1 MTQKLAT
8 QKSIRLVLQKHLFAT
23 TAMTVASVLASTS
36 AYAVD
41 VNETPTGGVVV
52 GGSSTISYGGA
63 NNQNLNVLQTTQQ
76 SVINW
81 NSFNL
86 GKDAS
91 ATYVQPNANSLS
103 VNRVTGAGNDPSK
116 IYGTLSSNGRIMI
129 LDANGVLFGASAKVD
144 VGGIIATTGTLD
156 ADNQNKLM
164 AGQGFTINNIDKNA
178 EAKIE
183 NQGVINVADG
193 GLAAFVAP
201 WVANSGAINAKLGS
215 VTLAAG
221 QKLTV
226 DLAGDNLI
234 SIAVTDKLEKALVE
248 NSGAIDAAG
257 GNVTISANAAKG
269 LVDEVINMSGVVKAN
284 SFSQKGGKI
293 VLSGG
298 GGKVKVTGK
307 LDASGKTGG
316 GSIDVRGQD
325 IDVGV
330 GAELNADATSTG
342 NGGSAVVFANNTAI
356 INGRLSAKGGA
367 LQGNG
372 GFIETSGF
380 NLGVSE
386 LASVDA
392 SAANGLAGTWLLD
405 PLSIVISNGTGA
417 TTNVDGRDYANVNAG
432 GLSTAL
438 SGGTN
443 VTVETGVNSAWSLLA
458 GQFFA
463 ADDNDGDI
471 RVRSSITHS
480 GSAAS
485 TLTLIAH
492 DDITIENGADITAT
506 GTGKLGVSL
515 NARGEGLLTLGDINV
530 ATGSVISTK
539 GGDVSF
545 NAENNITIDED
556 ITTAGGNIALT
567 SGGILAIQ
575 SGDDVDA
582 GTGNVTVK
590 TDGLSL
596 NGALKAKAVNIS
608 RATFDGRISLGAGN
622 GGLEISNAEL
632 GRITTDTLTIGT
644 AGTGSK
650 DNDIYVDGAAFGA
663 TKTILNTMR
672 NDSGSNEGVVFAG
685 STTSK
690 ALEVNA
696 DDDITFKKNAS
707 LNATGN
713 VALNAN
719 TNNLS
724 DGDLHLGVN
733 AKIDTNGKNLTSTA
747 LNTVLDDGAKIDAE
761 GGNVSLYNT
770 KLFKSDDANSVSTT
784 GTGTISLNQNNG
796 GSIQNAIDAV
806 NNTGSGLNTITVGA
820 GTYHESVS
828 VTENNFLIKGKNYGI
843 AGNGVRSA
851 ESIVDGN
858 GTSNFGFKITSDNV
872 TIDGFEIKGITGAG
886 IKLDAGTD
894 KITLAN
900 NYIHN
905 IAGDGIYAM
914 YVDHANITRNKITDI
929 TSTADL
935 NGSGIQLHSSY
946 NTTVGGASV
955 ADANVISNTGWDG
968 VRLEGGGYLS
978 VKNNNIQNVARSG
991 IFAGG
996 VSSFTL
1002 ANNIINGTTN
1012 HYGIDV
1018 SNGWDASVLNN
1029 DIDNTNLDGI
1039 SMYGTGL
1046 RAARANV
1053 IMGNSVDGSKASGI
1067 TVNTVT
1073 KANVIGNFVGLS
1085 GGVDNIGVNGVQVLS
1100 STGAIVK
1107 GNTVTETK
1115 GNGIYTNAAI
1125 DTQIGGASSTDS
1137 DANKVYG
1144 TNANGIS
1151 INGGSGNK
1159 VTGNDVSATT
1169 QDGIALNTTANVT
1182 VSANNVHD
1190 LAGRGIYATGLSKNA
1205 TGENFIS
1212 GNYVDSIGNNGIH
1225 LAGSNKYVNITGN
1238 FIGLAKDSTIN
1249 GDGIYGIN
1257 LENSMIK
1264 GNTIT
1269 NTLHTAGNNGSGI
1282 QLLYAYNTDIG
1293 GASSTDADANHI
1305 YGTGWDGVRVEGG
1318 GNLKVQGNDI
1328 QDVTRTG
1335 VFGGNVDNLA
1345 VANNV
1350 INGANEKYGVDI
1362 SGGWKVSVTNNDIN
1376 DTFLDG
1382 ISIYG
1387 TTDFRPN
1394 NTYTVS
1400 GNHVDTTGGSGIV
1413 LNNVVSGAA
1422 SGVVTGNFVGLNGG
1436 EDNIGVDGVQVLSSS
1451 GIVVTANQISNTF
1464 GNGIYTNASSNLQ
1477 IGGYNAGELNTVSY
1491 DGANGISVNGG
1502 YNNDIVKNDI
1512 RYSTADGIHAAGSN
1526 DLLIDDNEVHNSGDD
1541 GIDVSGAYGEV
1552 YASRNTLEENSEET
1566 SDEVEATVYNVNII
1580 NNNVENSY
1588 NHGINVS
1595 DSDSVNVYNNDV
1607 TNSGHYDWWWGTG
1620 NGINTN
1626 NVSNL
1631 NIDTNRLYS
1640 SIGSGIVVNNGGDTD
1655 ITGNTVT
1662 NNGYDGIYAYNVY
1675 NLNIQGNGVTGG
1687 NDSGIEVNSSEGAQ
1701 IIGNTVN
1708 DFYNGIRV
1716 YSYGSEV
1723 RKQDGTLTTLISGN
1737 FIGLTPTKEEPTD
1750 ETDAAKKELSSTIS
1764 SIQNDGIQVQGV
1776 SNVDIIDNEV
1786 RNFGGDGIE
1795 VSYSGNV
1802 LIDNNRIYGGEGTT
1816 GIRLG
1821 SGYNYSNDNTGCGS
1835 IGRCSGE
1842 DVFAV
1847 VMDNDETSGTFQVS
1861 VNQFSGNDMVTVTN
1875 NTVDDNFVGIDAQAA
1890 NNGGIVLTGNTFTDN
1905 TVGGWISSG
1914 HIDLTGASNTFNG
1927 GDTAL
1932 RFQAYTQPI
1941 DIGGDDGEEEG
1952 NQPTISTKS
1961 IYEGDYTDLTLEGDT
1976 LGTTIF
1982 NGQSTYYVELLNGSF
1997 FNPGTPTV
2005 IDGRFASFDG
2015 FTPGTG
2021 TIDATKLAAIEAM
2034 INDFDDNKTLGQI
2047 FVGFSPADLDD
2058 NDIMKKIFGNNYKPG
2073 KGSITILGLPTTT
2086 STPGTFTDQELAN
2099 IAPAAG
2105 GNDNAPTNVEPAA
2118 GEATEGCWSAVAGAG
2133 GPTVNM
2139 SMSEEPSDVL
2149 AAQSACGGTD
2159 I

>member
-8 QKSIRLVLQKHLFAT
+8 QKSIRLILQKHLFAT

-52 GGSSTISYGGA
+52 GGSSTISYSGA

-325 IDVGV
+325 IDVGA

-342 NGGSAVVFANNTAI
+342 NGGSAIVFANNTAI

-367 LQGNG
+367 LSGNG

-405 PLSIVISNGTGA
+405 PLSIVISNGSGP

-443 VTVETGVNSAWSLLA
+443 VTVETGVNSAWSLFA
-458 GQFFA
+458 GQFLA
-463 ADDNDGDI
+463 SDDNEGDI

-480 GSAAS
+480 GNANS

-492 DDITIENGADITAT
+492 DDISIENGADITAT
-506 GTGKLGVSL
+506 GNGKLGVSL
-515 NARGEGLLTLGDINV
+515 IANGAGLLTLGDINV
-530 ATGSVISTK
+530 ASGSVISTK

-545 NAENNITIDED
+545 NAENDITIDQG

-567 SGGILAIQ
+567 SGGTLTLQ
-575 SGDDVDA
+575 NGDNVDA
-582 GTGNVTVK
+582 GTGNVVVK
-590 TDGLSL
+590 TDELSL
-596 NGALKAKAVNIS
+596 NGGLKGKAVNIS
-608 RATFDGRISLGAGN
+608 RADSTGRISLGAGN

-644 AGTGSK
+644 GGTGSH

-672 NDSGSNEGVVFAG
+672 NDSGSNEEVVFAG
-685 STTSK
+685 ATTAK
-690 ALEVNA
+690 ELQVNS
-696 DDDITFKKNAS
+696 DDDISFKKNAS
-707 LNATGN
+707 LTTTGN
-713 VALNAN
+713 VVLNAN

-724 DGDLHLGVN
+724 DGDLRLGVN

-761 GGNVSLYNT
+761 GGNISLYNT
-770 KLFKSDDANSVSTT
+770 RLFKSDDANSVKTT
-784 GTGTISLNQNNG
+784 GTGTINLNQNNG
-796 GSIQNAIDAV
+796 GSIQNAVDAV

-820 GTYHESVS
+820 GTYHESV
-828 VTENNFLIKGKNYGI
+828 TIADNNFLLKGKNYGI
-843 AGNGVRSA
+843 AGNGVRGA

-858 GTSNFGFKITSDNV
+858 GTSDFGFKITSDNV
-872 TIDGFEIKGITGAG
+872 TIDGFEVKGITGAG
-886 IKLDAGTD
+886 IKLDHGTD

-905 IAGDGIYAM
+905 IAGDGIYAV
-914 YVDHANITRNKITDI
+914 YVDHGNITRNKITDI
-929 TSTADL
+929 TSTANL
-935 NGSGIQLHSSY
+935 NGSGIQLLSSY
-946 NTTVGGASV
+946 NTTIGGASL

-968 VRLEGGGYLS
+968 VRLEGGAQLT
-978 VKNNNIQNVARSG
+978 VKNNDIQNVARSG
-991 IFAGG
+991 IFAGA

-1002 ANNIINGTTN
+1002 ANNIINGTTS

-1018 SNGWDASVLNN
+1018 SNGWDAKVTGNN
-1029 DIDNTNLDGI
+1029 IDNTKLDGI

-1046 RAARANV
+1046 RSATAN
-1053 IMGNSVDGSKASGI
+1053 IISGNLVDGSKASGI

-1073 KANVIGNFVGLS
+1073 KAQIIGNSVGLS
-1085 GGVDNIGVNGVQVLS
+1085 GGVDNIGVNGIQVLS

-1115 GNGIYTNAAI
+1115 GNGIYTSAAI
-1125 DTQIGGASSTDS
+1125 DTQIGGANAADT
-1137 DANKVYG
+1137 DANIVYD
-1144 TNANGIS
+1144 TNTNGIS

-1159 VTGNDVSATT
+1159 VTGNDVNDTT
-1169 QDGIALNTTANVT
+1169 LDGIALNTTANVT

-1205 TGENFIS
+1205 NGENFIS
-1212 GNYVDSIGNNGIH
+1212 NNFVDSTGNNGIH
-1225 LAGSNKYVNITGN
+1225 LEGKSAHVNVIGN
-1238 FIGLAKDSTIN
+1238 FIGTAKDSTIS
-1249 GDGIYGIN
+1249 GDGIYGRN
-1257 LENSMIK
+1257 LENSAIK

-1269 NTLHTAGNNGSGI
+1269 NTLHTADNNGSGV
-1282 QLLYAYNTDIG
+1282 QLIAAFNTDIG

-1328 QDVTRTG
+1328 SDVTRTG
-1335 VFGGNVDNLA
+1335 VFGGNVDKLDIT
-1345 VANNV
+1345 NNV

-1362 SGGWKVSVTNNDIN
+1362 SGGWKISVTNNDIDN
-1376 DTFLDG
+1376 TFLDG

-1387 TTDFRPN
+1387 TTYFRPN

-1413 LNNVVSGAA
+1413 LNNVVSNIA
-1422 SGVVTGNFVGLNGG
+1422 SGIVTGNFVGLNGG
-1436 EDNIGVDGVQVLSSS
+1436 EDNIGADGVQVLSSS
-1451 GIVVTANQISNTF
+1451 GVVVTANQITNTA
-1464 GNGIYTNASSNLQ
+1464 GNGIYTNASSSLQ
-1477 IGGYNAGELNTVSY
+1477 IGGYAAGELNTISY
-1491 DGANGISVNGG
+1491 AGANGISVNGG
-1502 YNNDIVKNDI
+1502 SNNDIVKNDV
-1512 RYSTADGIHAAGSN
+1512 RFSSADGIHAAGSN

-1541 GIDVSGAYGEV
+1541 GIDVSGAGGTV
-1552 YASRNTLEENSEET
+1552 SASRNTLETSTEET

-1580 NNNVENSY
+1580 NNNVQNSY
-1588 NHGINVS
+1588 NNGIKVS
-1595 DSDSVNVYNNDV
+1595 DSDSVNVYNNDI
-1607 TNSGHYDWWWGTG
+1607 TSSGHYDWWWGATG
-1620 NGINTN
+1620 DGINTN

-1631 NIDTNRLYS
+1631 NIDTNRIYNS
-1640 SIGSGIVVNNGGDTD
+1640 YNNGISVNNGGNTD
-1655 ITGNTVT
+1655 IVGNTVESS
-1662 NNGYDGIYAYNVY
+1662 GYDGIYAYSVY
-1675 NLNIQGNGVTGG
+1675 NLNIEGNGVTGG
-1687 NDSGIEVNSSEGAQ
+1687 SDNGIEVQSSDGAQ

-1708 DFYNGIRV
+1708 NFYNGIRV

-1723 RKQDGTLTTLISGN
+1723 YKQDGTLTTLISGN
-1737 FIGLTPTKEEPTD
+1737 FIGLTPTQEPTD
-1750 ETDAAKKELSSTIS
+1750 ESDAPKKVISSTIS

-1776 SNVDIIDNEV
+1776 ANVDIINNEV

-1821 SGYNYSNDNTGCGS
+1821 QGYNYSNDNDGCGS

-1842 DVFAV
+1842 DVFAIV
-1847 VMDNDETSGTFQVS
+1847 LDNDETSGNFLVS
-1861 VNQFSGNDMVTVTN
+1861 VNQFSGNNLVTITN
-1875 NTVDDNFVGIDAQAA
+1875 NTVDDNFVGLDAQAA
-1890 NNGGIVLTGNTFTDN
+1890 NNGGIILAGNTFTNN
-1905 TVGGWISSG
+1905 TIGGWISSG
-1914 HIDLTGASNTFNG
+1914 HIDLTGASNTFTG

-1941 DIGGDDGEEEG
+1941 YNDGEGEGEG
-1952 NQPTISTKS
+1952 NSDQILTKE
-1961 IYEGDYTDLTLEGDT
+1961 IYKGEYTDLTLEGET

-2015 FTPGTG
+2015 FTPGTK

-2034 INDFDDNKTLGQI
+2034 INDYDDNKTLGQI
-2047 FVGFSPADLDD
+2047 FVGLSPADLDD

-2073 KGSITILGLPTTT
+2073 KGSITILGLPSTT
-2086 STPGTFTDQELAN
+2086 SAPGSFTEQELAN

-2105 GNDNAPTNVEPAA
+2105 GNDNAPSNVEPAA
-2118 GEATEGCWSAVAGAG
+2118 GEATEGCWSAVTGVG

-2149 AAQSACGGTD
+2149 AAQNACGGTD